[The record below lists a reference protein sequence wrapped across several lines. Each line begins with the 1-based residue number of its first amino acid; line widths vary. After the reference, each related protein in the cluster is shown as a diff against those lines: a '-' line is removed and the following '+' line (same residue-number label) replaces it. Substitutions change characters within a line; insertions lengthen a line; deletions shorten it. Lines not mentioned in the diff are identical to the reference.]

1 MIVALLNHLWQSTLC
16 VALAGLLVIVLR
28 KNGAHVR
35 YWVWL
40 GASVKFLI
48 PFSVLAFLGA
58 GLGGKAVAVTSK
70 PLVLERMAD
79 PFPEPVAAVPLPLAI
94 ASPPA
99 AQGLGVV
106 PAWVWICAWAC
117 GAVVVASWWFV
128 RWRRVRRLVSAGV
141 PLDFGAPIP
150 VLICESNV
158 EPGVAGILR
167 PVLLLPAGITD
178 RLTPPQLQGVMTHEM
193 CHLQRRDNLTAAI
206 HMLCAVVFW
215 FYPVVWWLGRRL
227 LVERECACDEAVL
240 AAGASREA
248 YAEGI
253 LSVCRHY
260 LECEPLC
267 AAGVAGADLKE
278 RISRIMRPL
287 DIERLGRVK
296 RVLMAAV
303 VAVACVAPVVY
314 GWVFPSVTYAR
325 QEAGQPDASVDTAA
339 PGAGTVAPRRG
350 DANLTLDLLTHG
362 RYDELDR
369 RMNGFQRGYDSHAL
383 DEAALLRAYAAF
395 DVADPALQA
404 NFDAW
409 VQEFPQSYAARLARG
424 TYYFTCGTQTR
435 GARAYAH
442 TTQEQLKGMQYYYAR
457 ASADLRDSLRLDP
470 RPLLSYNVLI
480 RIVMQNGDSKAPRA
494 LLDSALKIDPD
505 SMSVRRAYMRSL
517 ETRWGGSL
525 ARMQSFLDETRKQGF
540 GDDQLWTLERLVDD
554 ERKWLT
560 RNGAG
565 R

>member
-1 MIVALLNHLWQSTLC
+1 MTTALLNHLWQSTLC
-16 VALAGLLVIVLR
+16 VALAGMLVIALR
-28 KNGAHVR
+28 RNGAHIR
-35 YWVWL
+35 YWVWF

-48 PFSVLAFLGA
+48 PFSVLASLGTSLA
-58 GLGGKAVAVTSK
+58 GQSVAVAPEPV
-70 PLVLERMAD
+70 VLERIAD
-79 PFPEPVAAVPLPLAI
+79 PFPEPVAAAPLPLAI

-99 AQGLGVV
+99 AESFGTV
-106 PAWVWICAWAC
+106 PAWGWICAWGC
-117 GAVVVASWWFV
+117 GAMVVAGWWFI
-128 RWRRVRRLVSAGV
+128 RWRRVCRLVSVAV
-141 PLDFGAPIP
+141 PLDLEAPIP
-150 VLICESNV
+150 VMICESNV
-158 EPGVAGILR
+158 EPGVAGIVS
-167 PVLLLPAGITD
+167 PVLLLPAGITE
-178 RLTPPQLQGVMTHEM
+178 RLTPAQLQGIMTHEM
-193 CHLQRRDNLTAAI
+193 CHLRRRDNLTAAI
-206 HMLCAVVFW
+206 HMLCAVLFW
-215 FYPVVWWLGRRL
+215 FHPVMWWLGRRL
-227 LVERECACDEAVL
+227 LVERERACDEAVL
-240 AAGASREA
+240 TAGVSREA

-253 LSVCRHY
+253 LRICRNY

-278 RISRIMRPL
+278 RIARIMRPP
-287 DIERLGRVK
+287 DVERLGRVK
-296 RVLMAAV
+296 RALMATAA
-303 VAVACVAPVVY
+303 AVAFLAPIVC
-314 GWVFPSVTYAR
+314 GWAFPPVTYAR
-325 QEAGQPDASVDTAA
+325 QEVGQPDASADTA
-339 PGAGTVAPRRG
+339 APRRG
-350 DANLTLDLLTHG
+350 DAALTLDLLAHG

-409 VQEFPQSYAARLARG
+409 VREFPRSYAARLARG

-442 TTQEQLKGMQYYYAR
+442 TTQEQLKGMQYYYGK

-470 RPLLSYNVLI
+470 RPLLTYNVLI
-480 RIVMQNGDSKAPRA
+480 RIAMQDGDPKTPRE
-494 LLDSALKIDPD
+494 LLTSALKIDPD

-540 GDDQLWTLERLVDD
+540 ADDQLWTLERLIDD
-554 ERKWLT
+554 ERKWLA
-560 RNGAG
+560 RNGGG